1 LLRREDVWHRLDVQ
15 IDLTTLPDDPDALQR
30 MLREI
35 VPELQAEN
43 EKLLLLIKR
52 LLRHRF
58 GRRSEK
64 LDLDQLQLGLEDEE
78 QGAAESE
85 AAKDAAEPSERRR
98 RTQPANRNRGALP
111 AHLPRYEVVIDVE
124 SKDCPCCGGA
134 LHVIG
139 EDRTE
144 QLDIVPAQLR
154 VKVVCRP
161 RYGCRACEGAV
172 VQAPAPERPID
183 GGMAT
188 EALVAHVVVSKFCD
202 ALPLYRQ
209 AQMLKRQNIALN
221 RSTLSSWV
229 GRTCWWLTPLYELLL
244 STVLSSDKVF
254 ADETTLPV
262 LDPGRGKTKT
272 GQLWCYAVD
281 DRPWAGPT
289 HPAAAYVY
297 CDGRNGEHPI
307 AHLAGF
313 RGTLQVDGYAGY
325 AKLAEARKDGSIQLA
340 FCWAHARR
348 PFYEF
353 YKSTDSPLAAEVLA
367 RIATLYE
374 IEAEIRG
381 QPSDI
386 RQAVRQRRS
395 RPLVEDLRLWLQ
407 EHLPRLP
414 GWSDL
419 AKAIRYALRHWDG
432 LILYLDDGRLEMD
445 TNVVERAIRPV
456 TITRKNSLFAG
467 SDAGARHWAIANS
480 LIQTCK
486 LNDVEPLAYLT
497 DVLQR
502 IVSGRIKSH
511 ELQRLLPWNWRPDHS
526 ATTAAA

>member
-1 LLRREDVWHRLDVQ
+1 MQ
-15 IDLTTLPDDPDALQR
+15 IDLAALPDDPDVLQR
-30 MLREI
+30 MLREV

-43 EKLLLLIKR
+43 EKLLLLVER

-64 LDLDQLQLGLEDEE
+64 LDFDQLRLGLEDEE
-78 QGAAESE
+78 QGAAEDE
-85 AAKDAAEPSERRR
+85 AARDAAEPPERAR

-111 AHLPRYEVVIDVE
+111 AHLPRFEVIIDVE
-124 SKDCPCCGGA
+124 SKQCPCCGGT
-134 LHVIG
+134 LHMIG

-154 VKVVCRP
+154 VKVLCRP
-161 RYGCRACEGAV
+161 RYGCRGCEGAV

-188 EALVAHVVVSKFCD
+188 EALIAHVVVSKFCD
-202 ALPLYRQ
+202 SLPLYRQ
-209 AQMLKRQNIALN
+209 AQMLKRQGITLD
-221 RSTLSSWV
+221 RSTLSTWV
-229 GRTCWWLTPLYELLL
+229 GRACWWLKPLYELVV
-244 STVLSSDKVF
+244 STVLSTDKVF

-262 LDPGRGKTKT
+262 LEPGRGKTKT
-272 GQLWCYAVD
+272 GRLWCYAVD
-281 DRPWAGPT
+281 DRPWSGPT

-297 CDGRNGEHPI
+297 SEDRRGEHPT
-307 AHLAGF
+307 AHLAAF
-313 RGTLQVDGYAGY
+313 RGTLQVDGYAGFSN
-325 AKLAEARKDGSIQLA
+325 LVEARKDASIQLA

-353 YKSTDSPLAAEVLA
+353 YTSTESPLAAEVLA
-367 RIATLYE
+367 RIAKLYE
-374 IEAEIRG
+374 IEGDIRG
-381 QPSDI
+381 QPPDL
-386 RQAVRQRRS
+386 RKAVRQLRS
-395 RPLVEDLRLWLQ
+395 RPMVEALHVWLQ
-407 EHLPRLP
+407 EHLPRVP

-419 AKAIRYALRHWDG
+419 AKAMRYALRHWDG

-467 SDAGARHWAIANS
+467 SDAGARHWAIANT

-486 LNDVEPLAYLT
+486 LNNVEPLAYLT

-502 IVSGRIKSH
+502 IVSGRTKSH
-511 ELQRLLPWNWRPDHS
+511 ELRTLLPWDWHPDS
-526 ATTAAA
+526 AATATG